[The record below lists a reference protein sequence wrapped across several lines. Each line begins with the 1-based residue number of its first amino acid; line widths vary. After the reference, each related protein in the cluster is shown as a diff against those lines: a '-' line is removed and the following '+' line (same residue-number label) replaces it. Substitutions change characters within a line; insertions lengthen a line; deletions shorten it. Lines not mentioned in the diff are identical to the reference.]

1 MSMLIGAALVGLAVW
16 IAWSAWNNREGWQ
29 ASLVIG
35 LFLLSVAI
43 NALMFTGTALGV
55 GE

>member
-1 MSMLIGAALVGLAVW
+1 MNLLVGAIILGLAVW
-16 IAWSAWNNREGWQ
+16 IAWSAWNNRTGWQ

-43 NALMFTGTALGV
+43 NALLFSGRALGV